1 MKVNLLLQPLM
12 KAVSDSVI
20 LFDHRRSVLFM
31 NNEAERLTGYTMD
44 EAEGLPFS
52 VVCRLVDQ
60 PTRTLFQDLPDKAE
74 ASGGFLELAGVTVM
88 ESKNGQERLVKGA
101 LFVIPAGDDLPA
113 GGLVVSDVTSQWMI
127 GTAALRSRSVELIR
141 TLIKGMVY
149 NQDDL
154 LTALLSTFSAIE
166 RSIGDPAG
174 LRRQLAEAERI
185 VGRISTVSSGM
196 LSACSAEDSG
206 QKVTKTV
213 SVISD
218 CLAGVQAA
226 YPEIVIEVAYPD
238 RTGFA
243 AIQPDLFGQ
252 VLDNYLVNAV
262 ESQDGSGRI
271 RLSACR
277 LDLAEEMKPIPPGS
291 YVMVGVRDYG
301 PGISTEDLTRIF
313 EPFFSTKGNDRGLGL
328 ASAWSIIHNFRGF
341 ITVSSE
347 SGDGSCFGVYIP
359 AAPGME
365 VETASDR
372 LPSVSLV
379 GFTDEAE
386 VEDLLMK
393 LESVGC
399 TRFREGGELEP
410 AGPGL
415 TVVRMNGADDPR
427 WTGNPG
433 GVPASAVL
441 LALEEEEEP
450 PEGADGTVRYINR
463 PYTIMSVMEAVAS
476 IFWER
481 EPLNTLEGSGSTPGW
496 VGSA

>member
-1 MKVNLLLQPLM
+1 MKVDLLLQPLL
-12 KAVSDSVI
+12 KAVSDAVV

-31 NNEAERLTGYTMD
+31 NSGGERLTGYTLE

-52 VVCRLVDQ
+52 LVCRLVDQ
-60 PTRTLFQDLPDKAE
+60 PTRTLLQDLPEKVE
-74 ASGGFLELAGVTVM
+74 ASGGFLELTGVTVM

-101 LFVIPAGDDLPA
+101 LFLIPADEGLPA

-127 GTAALRSRSVELIR
+127 GTAAQRSRSVELIR

-185 VGRISTVSSGM
+185 VGRISTVSAGM
-196 LSACSAEDSG
+196 LTACSAEASG

-218 CLAGVQAA
+218 CLAGVRAA
-226 YPEIVIEVAYPD
+226 YPEMAIEIAYPD

-243 AIQPDLFGQ
+243 AIQPDLFEQ
-252 VLDNYLVNAV
+252 VLNNYLVNAV
-262 ESQDGSGRI
+262 ESQDGNGRI

-291 YVMVGVRDYG
+291 YVMVGVRDLG
-301 PGISTEDLTRIF
+301 PGISSEDLTRVF
-313 EPFFSTKGNDRGLGL
+313 EPFFSTKGSDRGLGL
-328 ASAWSIIHNFRGF
+328 AAAWSIIHTSNGF

-347 SGDGSCFGVYIP
+347 SGEGSCFGVFIP

-372 LPSVSLV
+372 LPSVRLD
-379 GFTDEAE
+379 GFTDEVEA
-386 VEDLLMK
+386 EDLLMK
-393 LESVGC
+393 LESIGC

-410 AGPGL
+410 SGPGL
-415 TVVRMNGADDPR
+415 TVVRMTGTDDPR

-433 GVPASAVL
+433 SAPASAVL

-450 PEGADGTVRYINR
+450 PEGADGTLRYITR

-481 EPLNTLEGSGSTPGW
+481 DPVNTLEDG
-496 VGSA
+496 GSAQDRDSSA